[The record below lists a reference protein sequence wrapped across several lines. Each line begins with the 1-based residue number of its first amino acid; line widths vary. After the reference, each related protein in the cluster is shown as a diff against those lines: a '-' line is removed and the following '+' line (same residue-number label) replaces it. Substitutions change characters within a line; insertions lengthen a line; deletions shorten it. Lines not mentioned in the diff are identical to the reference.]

1 MINIIWKENLIL
13 GIIEL
18 AVLNVLKYKVYIDIA
33 IKRNKKKEF

>member
-18 AVLNVLKYKVYIDIA
+18 AVLNVLKYKVKHWYS
-33 IKRNKKKEF
+33 NEEE